1 MGQKI
6 DMTTPTMP
14 HDTIQGILAVQA
26 DYSSKVLIVD
36 DEPDIVEEV
45 IEQLEDEGINCLSA
59 NSAKTALEMV
69 MADPEINVVVTD
81 IRMPGMDGLEMARQ
95 IKSTA
100 MADRDIFVIVVT
112 GHAGMKEAIEALQLG
127 AEDFLTKPLSP
138 DHLLHSVRRAGE
150 MVHLRQSERSFN
162 KRLEAEVA
170 RKTAELN
177 QALQKLSTASQIKDQ
192 FMSTMGHELR
202 TPLNAINGFAGFLQE
217 KLQDHP
223 DKSIHE
229 YLDHIIDSGNRLSGT
244 IENIL
249 EFSEALSG
257 ERKAHMDE
265 IIITDVLENIS
276 GQYAPMAK
284 EKNISIRIDDLAQNQ
299 IINADHAMLARAL
312 GCLLDNAIKFSSDN
326 TEITIGAKSGDNT
339 TSIFVSD
346 QGCGMSADDIV
357 IAKKPLM
364 QVDGG
369 LTRQA
374 EGTGIGLS
382 LAILLAELQGGNLE
396 IESTPDV
403 GTSVSISLPANGTS
417 EDAVE

>member
-1 MGQKI
+1 
-6 DMTTPTMP
+6 
-14 HDTIQGILAVQA
+14 
-26 DYSSKVLIVD
+26 
-36 DEPDIVEEV
+36 
-45 IEQLEDEGINCLSA
+45 
-59 NSAKTALEMV
+59 
-69 MADPEINVVVTD
+69 
-81 IRMPGMDGLEMARQ
+81 
-95 IKSTA
+95 
-100 MADRDIFVIVVT
+100 
-112 GHAGMKEAIEALQLG
+112 
-127 AEDFLTKPLSP
+127 
-138 DHLLHSVRRAGE
+138 
-150 MVHLRQSERSFN
+150 
-162 KRLEAEVA
+162 
-170 RKTAELN
+170 
-177 QALQKLSTASQIKDQ
+177 
-192 FMSTMGHELR
+192 
-202 TPLNAINGFAGFLQE
+202 
-217 KLQDHP
+217 
-223 DKSIHE
+223 IHE